1 MSYDTDR
8 KRLPVFEETSAYSAV
23 IDRLGRRAPDPILDA
38 ILDEFGGP
46 ELDAATALFVSTT
59 RGGTVP
65 GEGDIAW
72 AEAGAVRDEL
82 LEIELDPP
90 AKEPQPQPGPVEE

>member
-8 KRLPVFEETSAYSAV
+8 KRLPVFEETSAYGAV
-23 IDRLGRRAPDPILDA
+23 IDRLGRRAPDPILDD
-38 ILDEFGGP
+38 ILHEFGGP
-46 ELDAATALFVSTT
+46 ELDAAAALFVSAT

-72 AEAGAVRDEL
+72 AADGEL

-90 AKEPQPQPGPVEE
+90 AKPEPQPDPAEE